1 MVNTG
6 KPSMACAT
14 CKVRRTRCDKQ
25 RPACSQCRKSGW
37 VCPGFPSEA
46 DVLFRH
52 HTPASQQTSIIRRSQ
67 PTGRVTDLSP
77 AVTDRAISFF
87 LHQYVF
93 STRTSSDTVAPA
105 VHEHLPVLLQQ
116 ETPTGALR
124 TIISAAGLAALANAG
139 TSTPWKH
146 EAYRLYGKAL
156 QRLQTDLKD
165 STSMKSDSTLAAV
178 MLMGTFEMIASA
190 DPTSMESFG
199 YHIVAGARCVEMR
212 GPNQFRTAVSAILF
226 IQLRRLIIM
235 TCHQL
240 QEPLPYAL
248 KTWSRWAE
256 PTQTRDEASLNRFA
270 ELNEHLAA
278 IRAEIK
284 RKGIHNPAAVAAM
297 LDPVDRELTDWETRL
312 PDSWR
317 FKSYRNLGSEVDSV
331 GSYKLQY
338 DEYPGIWV
346 ASTWNNYRMIRILIH
361 ESKTNATL
369 KYGSDEDRNDLQ
381 HSAKILTEMT
391 NGICYSVA
399 YILGDRP
406 NGLYSKR
413 VHQAEKPDIVP
424 KPGGYLLLWPLFLS
438 GSLRTTSRDQR
449 GWIGRALRDIGLRMG
464 MQLAVSMAIK
474 LEQTA
479 ISFSEREMW
488 LIGEFFPR

>member
-14 CKVRRTRCDKQ
+14 CKLRRTRCDQQ

-37 VCPGFPSEA
+37 VCPGFPSKA
-46 DVLFRH
+46 DVIFRH
-52 HTPASQQTSIIRRSQ
+52 HTPASQQAIIGRRGQ
-67 PTGRVTDLSP
+67 PTGRVIDLSP
-77 AVTDRAISFF
+77 AVTDRATAFF

-93 STRTSSDTVAPA
+93 DTKTSSDTVPPA
-105 VHEHLPVLLQQ
+105 VHEHLPVLLQR
-116 ETPTGALR
+116 EAPTGALSI
-124 TIISAAGLAALANAG
+124 IISAVGLAALANSG

-156 QRLQTDLKD
+156 QRLQTDLQD
-165 STSMKSDSTLAAV
+165 SAGMKSDSTLAAV
-178 MLMGTFEMIASA
+178 MLMGTFEMIANG
-190 DPTSMESFG
+190 DPTSMESFR
-199 YHIVAGARCVEMR
+199 YHIVAGARCVEIR
-212 GPNQFRTAVSAILF
+212 GPNQFRNAVSAILF

-248 KTWSRWAE
+248 KTWSRWAQ
-256 PTQTRDEASLNRFA
+256 PTQTRDEASLNLFA
-270 ELNEHLAA
+270 ELNEQLAA
-278 IRAEIK
+278 VRAEIK
-284 RKGIHNPAAVAAM
+284 RKGIRNPAAVAAM
-297 LDPVDRELTDWETRL
+297 LDPVDRQLAEWETRL

-317 FKSYRNLGSEVDSV
+317 FKSYRNLDSKVDSFE
-331 GSYKLQY
+331 SHKLQY
-338 DEYPGIWV
+338 DKYPGLWV

-361 ESKTNATL
+361 ESKMNAMV
-369 KYGSDEDRNDLQ
+369 KHGSDKHRTDLQ

-413 VHQAEKPDIVP
+413 VHQAERPDVLP
-424 KPGGYLLLWPLFLS
+424 KPGGYLLLWPLFLA
-438 GSLRTTSRDQR
+438 GSLSTTSRDQR
-449 GWIGRALRDIGLRMG
+449 GWIACVLRDIGLRMG
-464 MQLAVSMAIK
+464 MQLAVSMAMK

-479 ISFSEREMW
+479 ISFSDREMW
-488 LIGEFFPR
+488 LIGEFFPV